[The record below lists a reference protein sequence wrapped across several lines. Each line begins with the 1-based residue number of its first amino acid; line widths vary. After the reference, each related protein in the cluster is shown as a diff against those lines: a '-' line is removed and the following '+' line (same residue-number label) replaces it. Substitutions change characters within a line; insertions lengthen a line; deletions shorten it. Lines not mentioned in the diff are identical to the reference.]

1 MRFLAE
7 SLIITTIISIMLLA
21 LSLESP
27 TDNQSNN
34 SYYNNKLSL
43 SNQ

>member
-43 SNQ
+43 SNH

>member
-7 SLIITTIISIMLLA
+7 SLIITSIISIMLLA